1 MRPIVNPYR
10 DKERLAD
17 LDGGFGSKVKKGVPH
32 FSSRVLLGAVLLF
45 LVVVLYYTHHVHYA
59 HLLVK
64 DKPSIRGSFSD
75 SVKEFEVDIQNDLRN
90 IDRKNHGLPIVDMH
104 KKDNSE
110 PRSGKINSLK
120 GPAAVKESYSPALIH
135 KLQEESM
142 HAGAIEDKILALA
155 ALSKQNEL
163 KIAAEEARREKQREN
178 ERLAAEAEALRLEQ
192 ERKAAEEAERAA
204 AEHQAALLLQQE
216 QAAKV
221 EAAQKEAKAKAEK
234 RAAQEAADQEQAQAL
249 AEKRAAQIDAER
261 RAAQL
266 EADALLAKRADEQR
280 QAAVRAQEEETL
292 KAAEAAAAAQ
302 QPHNPDEPIGI
313 LAPPP
318 DDQQHANALPV
329 QDGPIGVLAPPT
341 ENPPLAAG
349 DVAPVVNID
358 SPEVVDPFADNP
370 VPERGQMQEEA
381 AVKEAAL
388 LQEQNLGH
396 PAVPPEAD
404 EGQETPAVPAV
415 PVVPIVPLI
424 PAVVPPSVPEV
435 PVSPEV
441 PSALKLGSVD
451 SLSAVDSAKQDS
463 STPIV
468 ALHPPAQPVEALSVP
483 GLPASPTNPAL
494 PVVPALPALPALL
507 ERPMGY
513 DLSPDVLARMES
525 ANAAKTSALANS
537 LAGAEKIDYCAGNVD
552 PFASTPVDAFDPP
565 ASADFEIVAEWRSA
579 VASMRNRVSKVRY
592 GGDELR
598 ALIKNEIKDLQK
610 MRFKMFCKYA

>member
-64 DKPSIRGSFSD
+64 DTPSIRGSFSD

-90 IDRKNHGLPIVDMH
+90 IDRKNHGLPLVDMR

-120 GPAAVKESYSPALIH
+120 GPVADKESYSPALIH

-142 HAGAIEDKILALA
+142 HAGAIEDKVLALA

-163 KIAAEEARREKQREN
+163 KIAAEEARREKQREE

-192 ERKAAEEAERAA
+192 QRKAAEEAERAA

-221 EAAQKEAKAKAEK
+221 EAAQKEAKAEAEK

-302 QPHNPDEPIGI
+302 QPPNPDVPIGI

-318 DDQQHANALPV
+318 DDQQHAH
-329 QDGPIGVLAPPT
+329 DGPIGVLAPPI
-341 ENPPLAAG
+341 EIPPIAAG
-349 DVAPVVNID
+349 DVAPVGNID
-358 SPEVVDPFADNP
+358 SPEVVDPFAENP
-370 VPERGQMQEEA
+370 VPERGQQQEEA
-381 AVKEAAL
+381 AAKEAAL

-396 PAVPPEAD
+396 PAVSPEAD
-404 EGQETPAVPAV
+404 EGQETPAVP
-415 PVVPIVPLI
+415 VVPAV
-424 PAVVPPSVPEV
+424 PAVVSPSVPEV
-435 PVSPEV
+435 PVLPEV
-441 PSALKLGSVD
+441 PSAPKLGSVD
-451 SLSAVDSAKQDS
+451 SLSAIDSAKQDS

-468 ALHPPAQPVEALSVP
+468 ALHPPAQPVEALSAP
-483 GLPASPTNPAL
+483 GLPVSTDPAL
-494 PVVPALPALPALL
+494 PVVPALPALPALP

-525 ANAAKTSALANS
+525 ANAAKTSAQAKS

-565 ASADFEIVAEWRSA
+565 ASADFEIVAEWRRA

-598 ALIKNEIKDLQK
+598 ALIKNEIKDLQE

>member
-17 LDGGFGSKVKKGVPH
+17 SDGSFGSKVKKGVPH

-75 SVKEFEVDIQNDLRN
+75 SVKAFEVDIQNDLRN
-90 IDRKNHGLPIVDMH
+90 IDRKNHGLPTVDLR
-104 KKDNSE
+104 KKDNLE
-110 PRSGKINSLK
+110 AKSGKINSQK
-120 GPAAVKESYSPALIH
+120 GPVAEKDSYSPALIH
-135 KLQEESM
+135 KLREESM
-142 HAGAIEDKILALA
+142 HAGAIEDKVLALA
-155 ALSKQNEL
+155 ALTKQNEL
-163 KIAAEEARREKQREN
+163 RIAAEEARREKQREE
-178 ERLAAEAEALRLEQ
+178 ERLAAEAEALRVEQ

-204 AEHQAALLLQQE
+204 AEHQAALLVQQE
-216 QAAKV
+216 QAAKA
-221 EAAQKEAKAKAEK
+221 EAALQEAKAEVDKH
-234 RAAQEAADQEQAQAL
+234 AANQEQAQAL
-249 AEKRAAQIDAER
+249 AEKRAALIEAER

-302 QPHNPDEPIGI
+302 QPHIPDEPVGV

-318 DDQQHANALPV
+318 DDADKANALPPL
-329 QDGPIGVLAPPT
+329 DGPIGVLAPPA
-341 ENPPLAAG
+341 EDPPAAAG

-358 SPEVVDPFADNP
+358 SPEAVEPYVDNP
-370 VPERGQMQEEA
+370 VPERGQVIEDKATAE
-381 AVKEAAL
+381 EAAL

-396 PAVPPEAD
+396 PAVPPEAE
-404 EGQETPAVPAV
+404 EGQEV
-415 PVVPIVPLI
+415 PVVPAIPVVPALPVVPFV
-424 PAVVPPSVPEV
+424 PAVVPPGDAEV
-435 PVSPEV
+435 PALPEI
-441 PSALKLGSVD
+441 PSAPKSD
-451 SLSAVDSAKQDS
+451 AEPLSAVDSKKQDS

-468 ALHPPAQPVEALSVP
+468 ALHPPAQPVEALSAP
-483 GLPASPTNPAL
+483 GLPVTTTDPAL
-494 PVVPALPALPALL
+494 PVVPALP

-513 DLSPDVLARMES
+513 DLSPDVLARMAS
-525 ANAAKTSALANS
+525 ANAAKSSAQASS
-537 LAGAEKIDYCAGNVD
+537 LTGGEKIDYCAGNVD

-565 ASADFEIVAEWRSA
+565 ASAEFEIVAEWRSA

-592 GGDELR
+592 GGEELR

-610 MRFKMFCKYA
+610 MRFKLFCKYA

>member
-17 LDGGFGSKVKKGVPH
+17 SDGSFGSKVKKGVPH
-32 FSSRVLLGAVLLF
+32 FSSRVLLGAVLMF

-90 IDRKNHGLPIVDMH
+90 IDRKNHGTVDLR
-104 KKDNSE
+104 KKDNLE
-110 PRSGKINSLK
+110 AKSGKINSQK
-120 GPAAVKESYSPALIH
+120 GPVAEKDSYSPALIH

-142 HAGAIEDKILALA
+142 HAGAIEDKVLALA
-155 ALSKQNEL
+155 ALTKQNEL
-163 KIAAEEARREKQREN
+163 RIAAEEARREKQREE
-178 ERLAAEAEALRLEQ
+178 ERLAAEAEALRVEQ

-221 EAAQKEAKAKAEK
+221 EAALKEAKAESDKQ
-234 RAAQEAADQEQAQAL
+234 AANQEQAQAL
-249 AEKRAAQIDAER
+249 AEKRAALIEAER

-292 KAAEAAAAAQ
+292 KAAEAAAEAQ
-302 QPHNPDEPIGI
+302 QPHIPDEPVGV

-318 DDQQHANALPV
+318 DDVENKANAPSPL
-329 QDGPIGVLAPPT
+329 DGPIGVLAPPT
-341 ENPPLAAG
+341 EDPPAAVG

-358 SPEVVDPFADNP
+358 SPEAVDPYVDNP
-370 VPERGQMQEEA
+370 VPERGQVIEDKATAE
-381 AVKEAAL
+381 EAAL

-396 PAVPPEAD
+396 PAVPPEAE
-404 EGQETPAVPAV
+404 EGQEVPVVPAIPVVPAV
-415 PVVPIVPLI
+415 PVVPVV
-424 PAVVPPSVPEV
+424 PAVVPPSDAEV
-435 PVSPEV
+435 PALPEI
-441 PSALKLGSVD
+441 PSAPKLDVEP
-451 SLSAVDSAKQDS
+451 LSAIDSKKQDS

-468 ALHPPAQPVEALSVP
+468 ALHPPAQPVEALSAP
-483 GLPASPTNPAL
+483 GLPASTTDPAL
-494 PVVPALPALPALL
+494 PVVPALP

-513 DLSPDVLARMES
+513 DLSPDVLARMAS
-525 ANAAKTSALANS
+525 ANAAKTSVQANT
-537 LAGAEKIDYCAGNVD
+537 LAGGEKIDYCAGNVD

-565 ASADFEIVAEWRSA
+565 ASAEFGIVAEWRSA

-592 GGDELR
+592 GGEELR

-610 MRFKMFCKYA
+610 MRFKLFCKYA